1 MGIFEELY
9 GVGVRVSGSKKID
22 CGFVEIWYFK
32 FELRIIFEILLS
44 FYYILFLVL
53 LFSCVFMM

>member
-1 MGIFEELY
+1 MVLELEL
-9 GVGVRVSGSKKID
+9 VGVKKLIVD
-22 CGFVEIWYFK
+22 LLKFGII

-53 LFSCVFMM
+53 LFSCVFMI